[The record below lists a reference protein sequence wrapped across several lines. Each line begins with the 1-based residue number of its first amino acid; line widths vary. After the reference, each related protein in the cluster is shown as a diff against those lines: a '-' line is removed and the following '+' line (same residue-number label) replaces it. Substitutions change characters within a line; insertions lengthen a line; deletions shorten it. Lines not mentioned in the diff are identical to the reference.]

1 MANRFNQQQGFGPV
15 PQYQSQQQVQMPNNM
30 TQLLN
35 SCLNNPTQFL
45 NDMNI
50 DVPEQY
56 RGNPEQIGRYL
67 LNNLPAAQHNPVLQ
81 TVNSLMAMFG
91 KR

>member
-1 MANRFNQQQGFGPV
+1 MANRFNQQYGFGSV
-15 PQYQSQQQVQMPNNM
+15 PQHQQPQTQIPNNM
-30 TQLLN
+30 NQLLN

-45 NDMNI
+45 ADMNI
-50 DVPEQY
+50 NVPEQY
-56 RGNPEQIGRYL
+56 QGSPEQMGRYL